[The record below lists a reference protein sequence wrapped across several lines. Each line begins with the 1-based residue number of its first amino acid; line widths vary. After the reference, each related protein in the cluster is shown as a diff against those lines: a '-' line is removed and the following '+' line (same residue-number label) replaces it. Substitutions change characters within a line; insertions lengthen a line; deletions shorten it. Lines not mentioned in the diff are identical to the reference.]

1 MRPVAIAGIGMTPF
15 VKADP
20 RPIAE
25 LAAAAVG
32 AALADAGVEPRE
44 AGALYLGNFVGEVLT
59 GQGNLANMAG
69 AIAGLGNV
77 PCTKVEGACASAGI
91 ALRHAVLA
99 VASGAT
105 DVAVAA
111 GVEKMSEADTT
122 AVTRALAS
130 AADQAHEGGSGMTF
144 PGFFALVASRYLHES
159 GATPEHLAMVAS
171 KNRSNGAGN
180 PIAAFGKT
188 VSPEDV
194 LASRL
199 IADPLRLLDCSPIT
213 DGAAAAVVVPADSAA
228 GRAPGAI
235 RVLACEQVRGNTA
248 FYQMDDVCSFP
259 ATRLAAKRAYEAAGV
274 AADDIDVVEL
284 HDCFSIAELV
294 DFEDLGF
301 AGARA
306 GWRAVAEGE
315 TALGGRRP
323 VNPSG
328 GLLARG
334 HPVGATGL
342 AQVNELVR
350 QLRGTA
356 ARQVPGAELALAH
369 NLGGTGAVATVT
381 ILAR

>member
-20 RPIAE
+20 RPIAA

-32 AALADAGVEPRE
+32 DALADAGFEPRDV
-44 AGALYLGNFVGEVLT
+44 GSFYLGNFIGEVLT
-59 GQGNLANMAG
+59 GQGNLANMTA
-69 AIAGLGNV
+69 AIAGIGNI

-99 VASGAT
+99 VATGT
-105 DVAVAA
+105 CDVAVAA
-111 GVEKMSEADTT
+111 GVEKMSEADTI
-122 AVTRALAS
+122 AVTRALAG
-130 AADQAHEGGSGMTF
+130 AADQAHEAGTGMTF
-144 PGFFALVASRYLHES
+144 PGFFALVANRYLHES
-159 GATPEHLAMVAS
+159 GAGPEHLAMVAS
-171 KNRSNGAGN
+171 KNRTNGAGN
-180 PIAAFGKT
+180 PIAAFGKE
-188 VSPEDV
+188 VSVEAV
-194 LASRL
+194 LQSRL

-213 DGAAAAVVVPADSAA
+213 DGAAAAVVVPLDSAA
-228 GRAPGAI
+228 GRALGSV

-248 FYQMDDVCSFP
+248 FYQMDDICSFP
-259 ATRLAAKRAYEAAGV
+259 ATRLAARQAFAQAGIAPGDV
-274 AADDIDVVEL
+274 DVVEL

-301 AGARA
+301 AEPRT
-306 GWRAVAEGE
+306 GWRAAAEGE
-315 TALGGRRP
+315 TSMTGRLP

-342 AQVNELVR
+342 AQVNEIVR
-350 QLRGTA
+350 QIRGTA
-356 ARQVPGAELALAH
+356 ARQVAGAGIGLGH